1 MPVDSQTITIR
12 MPTEREYSRHED
24 PEIKAEHHPA
34 RRPRFLDH
42 SIGGG
47 DASVIVKAMI
57 IVLALYGAYSI
68 IF

>member
-1 MPVDSQTITIR
+1 MPIPDKVLK
-12 MPTEREYSRHED
+12 

-47 DASVIVKAMI
+47 DASVIVKA
-57 IVLALYGAYSI
+57 IVLVLAVYGLYSL

>member
-1 MPVDSQTITIR
+1 MRLNRLAISIR

-47 DASVIVKAMI
+47 DSSIIVKTI
-57 IVLALYGAYSI
+57 IVTLALYGLYSL

>member
-1 MPVDSQTITIR
+1 MPIPEKVRRPD
-12 MPTEREYSRHED
+12 PD

-47 DASVIVKAMI
+47 DASVIVKA
-57 IVLALYGAYSI
+57 IVLVLAVYGAYSL

>member
-1 MPVDSQTITIR
+1 MPIPEKVLK
-12 MPTEREYSRHED
+12 

-42 SIGGG
+42 GTGGG
-47 DASVIVKAMI
+47 DSRIIVKT
-57 IVLALYGAYSI
+57 IVVTLALYGLYHL

>member
-1 MPVDSQTITIR
+1 MPIPEKVLK
-12 MPTEREYSRHED
+12 

-42 SIGGG
+42 GIGGG
-47 DASVIVKAMI
+47 DSRIIVKT
-57 IVLALYGAYSI
+57 IVVTLALYGLYHL